1 MVAPAQNSPAPGAT
15 FALVERLN
23 CVTGEL
29 LLLVGPERLSPDEL
43 AVADAPAEEY
53 VEDEPGFETGA
64 TTLEET
70 ATPFC
75 CGRIVVADVP
85 FENMPLLKGP
95 ANDKLV
101 EVLSALLTL
110 LEPPL
115 ALAVTVTVTWFV
127 LVTVVVAGRQVC
139 TDAPVEGDSPL
150 LLLAPVNRDSPLALT
165 GACDPPAAIEVR
177 G

>member
-15 FALVERLN
+15 FALVERFD
-23 CVTGEL
+23 CVIGEL
-29 LLLVGPERLSPDEL
+29 LLLVGSERLSPDEL
-43 AVADAPAEEY
+43 AVADAPVEVY
-53 VEDEPGFETGA
+53 VEDEPTLETGT

-70 ATPFC
+70 AIPFC
-75 CGRIVVADVP
+75 CERIAIADVP
-85 FENMPLLKGP
+85 IGNMLLLKGP
-95 ANDKLV
+95 AKDVLR
-101 EVLSALLTL
+101 EVVSALRTR
-110 LEPPL
+110 LEPPP

-150 LLLAPVNRDSPLALT
+150 LLLSPVNRDSPLPLT
-165 GACDPPAAIEVR
+165 GPCDPPAAIEVR